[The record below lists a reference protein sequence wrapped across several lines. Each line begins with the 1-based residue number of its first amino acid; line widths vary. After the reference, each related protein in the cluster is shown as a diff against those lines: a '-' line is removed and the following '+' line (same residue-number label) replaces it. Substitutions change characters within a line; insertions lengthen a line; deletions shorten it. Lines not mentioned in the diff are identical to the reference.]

1 MDGEHHTSRVAWVAP
16 MLGVACSLALVVVLA
31 RVVHLQAAPKPGI
44 VAVLEA
50 RERVHRIG
58 VPRADVLDRRGRPV
72 VVSRSVHR
80 VFFDP
85 INVAKH
91 IDSGRIS
98 VDELSQA
105 LAWMTGEEEVDI
117 ARRVRWALSE
127 NNQRRAALEKAAATQ
142 EPDRS
147 EPTDAQEGSEEG
159 SIEDDGPTR
168 PRPLIRYVRLG
179 GYLDDHRLAIVRA
192 HPLPGIHLEREAV
205 RDRVGGDL
213 LASVVGKVGS
223 SPEFSDGIERMMRE
237 RLEGEPGAI
246 AYTHDAAGRPLWI
259 ARGAAR
265 EPEPA
270 PPLHLSI
277 DLEVQRIV
285 LEELRR
291 AVEDADAAGG
301 MALVLDPSTGEVLA
315 MLDVLR
321 EVENE
326 PYPWVDQ
333 RQPRE
338 QWPRNVDLFR
348 RFAFVRPDPLRSQD
362 ASLAR
367 NRVLEDAYEPGS
379 TFKAFVWAALTDR
392 HPELMDHVFEAAPG
406 GVAFINGR
414 RLRDVRANGEQTWP
428 QVLVNS
434 SNIGMATA
442 AQRLT
447 PAEFRESLERFGIG
461 QPTRVGLPDE
471 AHGTLRSL
479 RDWSKYTHVSI
490 AFGQEVTASVLQMAR
505 AFCAFARNGHEAGTV
520 PSVHLTAV
528 GADGPVG
535 LVAQRAVSP
544 EAAMRTREVMVDI
557 AKRLDDRMRS
567 EGPFAYSMFGKSGTA
582 QVAPERAESW
592 QRRPPGARGY
602 LERQY
607 VSSFVAGAPVERP
620 RIVVMVSIEDPGP
633 TVVRQNRYYGSNVAG
648 PAVRRIVERV
658 LPYLGEGSDRASADA
673 PSTNAVANAR

>member
-1 MDGEHHTSRVAWVAP
+1 MAADAPASRIGWVAP
-16 MLGVACSLALVVVLA
+16 ALGVACSVALAVIVA
-31 RVVHLQAAPKPGI
+31 RVVQLQAAPKQRL
-44 VAVLEA
+44 VDVLDA

-72 VVSRSVHR
+72 VVSRYVHR

-85 INVAKH
+85 IEVASQV
-91 IDSGRIS
+91 DAGRLS
-98 VDELSQA
+98 VDEVSQA
-105 LAWMTGEEEVDI
+105 MAWMTGEDEYEI
-117 ARRVRWALSE
+117 ASRVRWAISE
-127 NNQRRAALEKAAATQ
+127 NAQRRAALAGATG
-142 EPDRS
+142 EPV
-147 EPTDAQEGSEEG
+147 EGAQ
-159 SIEDDGPTR
+159 P
-168 PRPLIRYVRLG
+168 PKPLIRYVRLG
-179 GYLDDHRLAIVRA
+179 GHLDDHRLAIVRA

-213 LASVVGKVGS
+213 VASVVGKVGS
-223 SPEFSDGIERMMRE
+223 DPQFSEGLERVLQD

-246 AYTHDAAGRPLWI
+246 AYTHDAGGRPLWI
-259 ARGAAR
+259 AKGAAR

-270 PPLHLSI
+270 SPLHLSI

-321 EVENE
+321 EVPNE
-326 PYPWVDQ
+326 PYPWVDE
-333 RQPRE
+333 RLPRE
-338 QWPRNVDLFR
+338 QWPAHVDLFR
-348 RFAFVRPDPLRSQD
+348 RFEFVRPDPPRAID
-362 ASLAR
+362 AALAR
-367 NRVLEDAYEPGS
+367 NRVVEDAYEPGS

-414 RLRDVRANGEQTWP
+414 RLSDVRANGRQTWP

-447 PAEFRESLERFGIG
+447 PAEFRNALERFGIG

-471 AHGTLRSL
+471 AQGTLRDL
-479 RDWSKYTHVSI
+479 REWSKFTHVSI
-490 AFGQEVTASVLQMAR
+490 AFGQEVTASVLQIGR
-505 AFCAFARNGHEAGTV
+505 AFCAFARTGHEAGTV
-520 PSVHLTAV
+520 PAARLTAV
-528 GADGPVG
+528 GVDGPDG

-544 EAAMRTREVMVDI
+544 QAALRTREVMVEI
-557 AKRLDDRMRS
+557 AAKLDERMRS

-582 QVAPERAESW
+582 QVAPERTENW
-592 QRRPPGARGY
+592 HRRPPGARGY

-607 VSSFVAGAPVERP
+607 VSSFVAGAPVEHP

-658 LPYLGEGSDRASADA
+658 LPYLGEASDRASADA
-673 PSTNAVANAR
+673 PSTKAVANAR